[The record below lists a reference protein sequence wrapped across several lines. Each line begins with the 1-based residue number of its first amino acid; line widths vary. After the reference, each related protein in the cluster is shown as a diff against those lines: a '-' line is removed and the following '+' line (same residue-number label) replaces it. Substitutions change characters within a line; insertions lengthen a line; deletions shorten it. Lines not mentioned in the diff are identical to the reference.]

1 MLRIALAQ
9 QHCTP
14 DREEN
19 LRRALLVMERARDL
33 GAELIVFP
41 ELAIDRFFPQHER
54 LPGISELAEPIPGP
68 STKRVAE
75 KARRCRLVTVF
86 NLCEKRQGEGV
97 GYYDSSP
104 VFDADGELLGV
115 TRMVHITDY
124 PGFHEKA
131 YYHPGDRGA
140 PVYTTRVGR
149 LGVAICYDR
158 HYPEY
163 MRALALNG
171 AELVAIPQA
180 GVVGEWP
187 EGLFEAEVRTAAF
200 QNGYFAALCNRVGQE
215 EKLTFAGESF
225 VVDPEGQ
232 IVARGKSQED
242 NLVLA
247 DLDLGR
253 CAVSTARRL
262 FWRDRRSELYRQW
275 FDQGSYAS

>member
-14 DREEN
+14 DRTDN
-19 LRRALLVMERARDL
+19 LQRALLAMERARDL

-54 LPGISELAEPIPGP
+54 LAEAAKLAEPIPGP
-68 STKRVAE
+68 STEKVAR
-75 KARRCRLVTVF
+75 KARECRLVTVF
-86 NLCEKRQGEGV
+86 NLYEKDDRGGAR
-97 GYYDSSP
+97 YYDSSP

-124 PGFHEKA
+124 ACFHEKA

-140 PVYTTRVGR
+140 PVYATRVGR
-149 LGVAICYDR
+149 VGVAICYDR

-180 GVVGEWP
+180 GAVGEWP

-200 QNGYFAALCNRVGQE
+200 QNGYFAALCNRVGRE

-232 IVARGKSQED
+232 VVVRGKSQED
-242 NLVLA
+242 DLIIA
-247 DLDLGR
+247 DLDLAR
-253 CAVSTARRL
+253 CAGSTAKRL
-262 FWRDRRSELYRQW
+262 FWRDRRPELYREW
-275 FDQGSYAS
+275 FGLGSDSV